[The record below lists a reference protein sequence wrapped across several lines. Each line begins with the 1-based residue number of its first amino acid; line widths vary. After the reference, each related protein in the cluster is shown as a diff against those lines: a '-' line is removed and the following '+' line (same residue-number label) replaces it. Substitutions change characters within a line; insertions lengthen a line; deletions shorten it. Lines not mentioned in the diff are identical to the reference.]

1 MVKKRP
7 KETNF
12 EILGQKKECLGRT
25 KSWYELDWREV
36 LEGEID
42 GTEEDQVEA
51 HEDKE
56 QESLEEPKPSS
67 SCSSQEASSYP
78 STIIVTPE

>member
-25 KSWYELDWREV
+25 KSWYELDWGEV

-42 GTEEDQVEA
+42 GTEKD
-51 HEDKE
+51 
-56 QESLEEPKPSS
+56 
-67 SCSSQEASSYP
+67 
-78 STIIVTPE
+78 